1 MMRRSGRNATEERF
15 LRRQLVLFFAFAYG
29 IAWLFFVPLALSRAG
44 LGWLPFEMSLPIMTV
59 LGTSGPSLA
68 ALLTLRITEGKW
80 PNVQFP
86 SEPKLVMASLIAAP
100 ILVAGTFAAIPAIV
114 LTTGPLSKLNWSVF
128 LSGSVFTLS
137 TLIGGPL
144 GEEPGWRG
152 FALPRLQ
159 TLLSPARASIL
170 LGVLWGC
177 WHLPLFLCKAW
188 SSSGLPAYLLIVTG
202 FSFSM
207 TLLFNLSN
215 GSVITAIA
223 VHALFNTA
231 SRWLNGLLV
240 SAPIRDKPSPELI
253 LGLSG
258 WAVACLLLA
267 ATRGRLAYSD
277 IELTGGGP
285 NSTDK
290 QGHRENPDHSFFRF
304 IMTERI
310 P

>member
-1 MMRRSGRNATEERF
+1 MVRRSARNATDVRF
-15 LRRQLVLFFAFAYG
+15 LKRQVVLFFAFAYG

-44 LGWLPFEMSLPIMTV
+44 LGWLPFALSLPIMTV
-59 LGTSGPSLA
+59 LGTFGPSLG
-68 ALLTLRITEGKW
+68 ALLVLRITEGKW
-80 PNVQFP
+80 PKVQFP
-86 SEPKLVMASLIAAP
+86 SQPKLVFASLIAAP

-128 LSGSVFTLS
+128 LSGSVFALS

-159 TLLSPARASIL
+159 ILLSPAKASIL
-170 LGVLWGC
+170 LGVLWGL

-188 SSSGLPAYLLIVTG
+188 TSSRLPTFLLIMTG

-207 TLLFNLSN
+207 TFLFNLSN

-223 VHALFNTA
+223 GHALFNTA
-231 SRWLNGLLV
+231 ARWLNGLLG
-240 SAPIRDKPSPELI
+240 SAPTRDKPSPELI

-277 IELTGGGP
+277 TELTRGSGP
-285 NSTDK
+285 NPTDK
-290 QGHRENPDHSFFRF
+290 PGASREP
-304 IMTERI
+304 
-310 P
+310 